1 MATETASSATP
12 TYKST
17 LVELQD
23 QLHGVMKRGTQAQ
36 VARAHN
42 HLAHHYVA
50 GREFELAIEQFEREL
65 DIRKEAGEP
74 VAQEA
79 CFNNIGSMANSRAM
93 NLARVNLA
101 LAHQRSKQFVQSGQF
116 AALVVDAKVVKSL
129 SAFLLIDAP
138 QEPDTAILIPALT
151 ILATSEQGS
160 KQLPKAIEHATAAL
174 ALAEARCDNKLV
186 ECCLNNLAAFV
197 FEAKNFD
204 VGLTLFERCLSVAS
218 TAKHQAIALY
228 HMGVCSAERNEIS
241 IAEEHFTRAIE
252 VANSCS
258 APALAALAQGCRGM
272 LNFSRENLY
281 DAHAD
286 LILALQTARFARS
299 PVAESH
305 IATQLGTVHVMES
318 KFDESAAHFE
328 ADLAIATTQDD
339 KYGQLRAHCNLGV
352 NYLLSGD
359 SSHAM
364 HHFRTNLKIATVLGD
379 KKEQALAY
387 FAMGTAATEMK
398 RRGISIESTDE
409 PLQLF
414 LRQKK
419 YAGEAG
425 DRRLEA
431 LASKAMVNVHD
442 KQGAYEKALAECE
455 HLMAAANSV
464 GDVSLMAESYSTMAS
479 LLSSQLTLLIQRGGS
494 RFQDTVNQ
502 LTHKRDDVCAK
513 YKALYD
519 TGKLHATVHRHPV
532 DRVVHVPI
540 E

>member
-1 MATETASSATP
+1 
-12 TYKST
+12 
-17 LVELQD
+17 
-23 QLHGVMKRGTQAQ
+23 
-36 VARAHN
+36 
-42 HLAHHYVA
+42 
-50 GREFELAIEQFEREL
+50 
-65 DIRKEAGEP
+65 
-74 VAQEA
+74 
-79 CFNNIGSMANSRAM
+79 
-93 NLARVNLA
+93 
-101 LAHQRSKQFVQSGQF
+101 
-116 AALVVDAKVVKSL
+116 
-129 SAFLLIDAP
+129 
-138 QEPDTAILIPALT
+138 
-151 ILATSEQGS
+151 
-160 KQLPKAIEHATAAL
+160 
-174 ALAEARCDNKLV
+174 
-186 ECCLNNLAAFV
+186 
-197 FEAKNFD
+197 
-204 VGLTLFERCLSVAS
+204 
-218 TAKHQAIALY
+218 
-228 HMGVCSAERNEIS
+228 
-241 IAEEHFTRAIE
+241 
-252 VANSCS
+252 
-258 APALAALAQGCRGM
+258 M

-339 KYGQLRAHCNLGV
+339 KYGQLRAHCNLG
-352 NYLLSGD
+352 
-359 SSHAM
+359 
-364 HHFRTNLKIATVLGD
+364 
-379 KKEQALAY
+379 
-387 FAMGTAATEMK
+387 
-398 RRGISIESTDE
+398 SIESTDE

-431 LASKAMVNVHD
+431 LASK
-442 KQGAYEKALAECE
+442 YERHALAP
-455 HLMAAANSV
+455 
-464 GDVSLMAESYSTMAS
+464 